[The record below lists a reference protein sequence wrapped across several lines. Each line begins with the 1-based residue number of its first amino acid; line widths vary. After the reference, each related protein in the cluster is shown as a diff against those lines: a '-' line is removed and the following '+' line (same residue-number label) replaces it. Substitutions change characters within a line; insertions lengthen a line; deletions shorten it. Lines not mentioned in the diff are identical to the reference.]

1 MCALILMLGFAGIL
15 TLIFPP
21 AGIIMFIL
29 VLCGHFVKFG
39 KKQPK
44 KSKQLE
50 LEQAELIAEQKELIQ
65 EMRRELKK

>member
-21 AGIIMFIL
+21 AGIIRFIL